1 MTEDLKTLR
10 SLLKDMDE
18 QVKWLEEI
26 TKNEFEDKHYK
37 IEMMADFEKFTEEQ
51 VSGFTPQVISNV
63 IAKYYTGETKE
74 DESYDAKI
82 ERCKADIV
90 ELCKS
95 SKLYFSSF
103 KQRQEIAKEVEKQMS
118 DYSAYLASAEV
129 KEREEKALNDMKER
143 LAKTTDATEAAK
155 VSKRIH
161 VIEASDS
168 LSFIFDR
175 IEKLQQ
181 KEIDNIVNAY
191 FDKKRTN
198 YIMERYKLKSPKY
211 GYKPEMAAS
220 LIGIEEK
227 FLPEEYHDFNDLFLF
242 NLMRMVAYSDPDAEE
257 DSLYIRKVIMET
269 IKLVFNRFSENED
282 RDKMIE
288 IIKKFDDKFESF
300 REKFHNENSSAPGS
314 EYRKNLE
321 ENRYNETIKNATA
334 YLLEHDALPDTSD
347 DEALS
352 IKEKA
357 AKLADLVKVHMA
369 REKVTNWL
377 KLYEIPFDEN
387 ASTEELEAIVDEMK
401 KNAEPKDKEPVKTE
415 YINSESAPAEEKIVE
430 DTSVDEDTKAD
441 ETWERC
447 EEMPVEVATELESLA
462 AKARG
467 NTEHLE
473 WVAVNSTPFEDL
485 NERPSLQFEDNADIK
500 DSQQ

>member
-26 TKNEFEDKHYK
+26 TRNEFEDKHYK

-51 VSGFTPQVISNV
+51 VSGFTPQVISNM
-63 IAKYYTGETKE
+63 ISKYYTGETKE

-82 ERCKADIV
+82 ERCKEDIV

-143 LAKTTDATEAAK
+143 LAKTTDETEAAR

-181 KEIDNIVNAY
+181 KEIDNIVTAY

-227 FLPEEYHDFNDLFLF
+227 FLPEEYNDFNDLFLF
-242 NLMRMVAYSDPDAEE
+242 NLMRMVAYSDPNAEE
-257 DSLYIRKVIMET
+257 DSLYIRKLIMET
-269 IKLVFNRFSENED
+269 IKLVFNRFNENED

-300 REKFHNENSSAPGS
+300 RGKFHNENASAPGS
-314 EYRKNLE
+314 QYRKDLE
-321 ENRYNETIKNATA
+321 EGRCNETITNATA
-334 YLLEHDALPDTSD
+334 YLLEHDALPDIPGYET
-347 DEALS
+347 LS
-352 IKEKA
+352 LKEKA
-357 AKLADLVKVHMA
+357 SKLADLVKAHMA

-377 KLYEIPFDEN
+377 KLYDIPFDEN
-387 ASTEELEAIVDEMK
+387 ATTEELEAVVEEMK
-401 KNAEPKDKEPVKTE
+401 KNAEPKDEEPTKVA
-415 YINSESAPAEEKIVE
+415 YINSESESTEEA
-430 DTSVDEDTKAD
+430 DTDEVKDNENQEEWSK
-441 ETWERC
+441 C
-447 EEMPVEVATELESLA
+447 EQDNSSEVATEE
-462 AKARG
+462 G
-467 NTEHLE
+467 NVETGEHE
-473 WVAVNSTPFEDL
+473 WTKVTAETPFDI
-485 NERPSLQFEDNADIK
+485 PADI
-500 DSQQ
+500 DEQ

>member
-51 VSGFTPQVISNV
+51 VSGFTPQVISNM

-129 KEREEKALNDMKER
+129 KKKEEKALNDMKER

-227 FLPEEYHDFNDLFLF
+227 FLPEEYYDFNDLFLF
-242 NLMRMVAYSDPDAEE
+242 NLMRMVAYSDPNAEE

-269 IKLVFNRFSENED
+269 IKLVFNRFNENED

-300 REKFHNENSSAPGS
+300 RAKFHNENASAPGS

-321 ENRYNETIKNATA
+321 NNKYNETIKNATA
-334 YLLEHDALPDTSD
+334 YLLEHNALPDTTN
-347 DEALS
+347 DEALP
-352 IKEKA
+352 IKEEAARLAGLMKA
-357 AKLADLVKVHMA
+357 HMA
-369 REKVTNWL
+369 RDKVINWL
-377 KLYEIPFDEN
+377 KLYEISFDEN
-387 ASTEELEAIVDEMK
+387 ATTEELEALVEEMK
-401 KNAEPKDKEPVKTE
+401 KNAEPKDEEPTKIE
-415 YINSESAPAEEKIVE
+415 YINSESDGGTEESADVEAPEEWSKCDSSLMTEIATETGKLEAEAVL
-430 DTSVDEDTKAD
+430 DEERWVKAD
-441 ETWERC
+441 
-447 EEMPVEVATELESLA
+447 VAT
-462 AKARG
+462 
-467 NTEHLE
+467 
-473 WVAVNSTPFEDL
+473 PF
-485 NERPSLQFEDNADIK
+485 DNIPANIDK
-500 DSQQ
+500 Q

>member
-26 TKNEFEDKHYK
+26 TRNEFEDKHYK

-51 VSGFTPQVISNV
+51 VSGFTPQVISNM
-63 IAKYYTGETKE
+63 ISKYYTGETKE

-82 ERCKADIV
+82 ERCKEDIV

-129 KEREEKALNDMKER
+129 KEKEEKALNDMKER
-143 LAKTTDATEAAK
+143 LAKTTDETEAAK

-211 GYKPEMAAS
+211 GYKPEMVTS

-227 FLPEEYHDFNDLFLF
+227 FLPEEYADFNDLFLF
-242 NLMRMVAYSDPDAEE
+242 NIMRMIAYSDPNGEE
-257 DSLYIRKVIMET
+257 DSLYIRKLLMET
-269 IKLVFNRFSENED
+269 IKLVFNRFNENED
-282 RDKMIE
+282 RNKMIE
-288 IIKKFDDKFESF
+288 IIKKFDDKFEAF
-300 REKFHNENSSAPGS
+300 REKFHNENASAPGS
-314 EYRKNLE
+314 EYRKNLQE
-321 ENRYNETIKNATA
+321 TKYKATIKNATE
-334 YLLEHDALPDTSD
+334 YLSEHNALPDTTN
-347 DEALS
+347 DEALPL
-352 IKEKA
+352 KEEAARLAGLMKA
-357 AKLADLVKVHMA
+357 HMA

-377 KLYEIPFDEN
+377 KLYDIPFDEN
-387 ASTEELEAIVDEMK
+387 ATTEELEAVVEEMK
-401 KNAEPKDKEPVKTE
+401 KNAEPKDEEPTE
-415 YINSESAPAEEKIVE
+415 IAYINSESELTEE
-430 DTSVDEDTKAD
+430 AD
-441 ETWERC
+441 KNKDNQENWSKC
-447 EEMPVEVATELESLA
+447 ESDNLSEVATEEGKVEA
-462 AKARG
+462 EDQEWTKVT
-467 NTEHLE
+467 TE
-473 WVAVNSTPFEDL
+473 TPFDI
-485 NERPSLQFEDNADIK
+485 PADINE
-500 DSQQ
+500 Q